1 MAIYMVKC
9 PSCGSATELNDERE
23 FTYCTECGK
32 KILTQDA
39 ELWTEADAPAS
50 DAPAVPDIPDV
61 PGVPG
66 VPGVPDAEAPAADI
80 VPSDDTTTSVGHDAD
95 IVPQPDDAPEPAA
108 ETPAAVYDGP
118 PLTNAE
124 HLDYLILHQPQP
136 LDGMICRASD
146 ECAAYANDLH
156 ALVLEL
162 RGRYAAM
169 NHAEEAT
176 CLDFLERGIGY
187 CEYLDTRRLKFLAG
201 THEEKGRT
209 VEDYGTYP
217 VSKTLLKEIKD
228 TREHFV
234 AQYNGFFQPKIASA
248 KAALEDT
255 KEKIKNLPG
264 AMRFYHSFCTPL
276 MGILTLALFA
286 IGLVPILLKLE
297 NLDLRINIPI
307 AVVGGALFIAWVVT
321 TVMWVIKG
329 GSARQ
334 LYKAADRQVGEVRTY
349 RAKLKS

>member
-9 PSCGSATELNDERE
+9 PACGSATELNDEKD
-23 FTYCTECGK
+23 FGYCTECGK
-32 KILTQDA
+32 KILTAEA
-39 ELWTEADAPAS
+39 ELWTETDAPAS
-50 DAPAVPDIPDV
+50 DDAPDT
-61 PGVPG
+61 
-66 VPGVPDAEAPAADI
+66 AA
-80 VPSDDTTTSVGHDAD
+80 SVGHDAH
-95 IVPQPDDAPEPAA
+95 IVPPDDAPDTAA
-108 ETPAAVYDGP
+108 SVGHDAHIVPPDDTPVAVYAGP

-136 LDGMICRASD
+136 LDSMVFHSSD

-217 VSKTLLKEIKD
+217 VSKSLLKEIKD
-228 TREHFV
+228 TREQFV
-234 AQYNGFFQPKIASA
+234 AAYNGFFQPKIASA

-255 KEKIKNLPG
+255 KTKIKNLPG

-286 IGLVPILLKLE
+286 IGLVPILMKLE

-334 LYKAADRQVGEVRTY
+334 LYKAADRLVSEVRTY

>member
-9 PSCGSATELNDERE
+9 PECGSATELNDEKD
-23 FTYCTECGK
+23 FGFCTECGK
-32 KILTQDA
+32 KILTADA
-39 ELWTEADAPAS
+39 ELWTEPDAPAS
-50 DAPAVPDIPDV
+50 DAPQ
-61 PGVPG
+61 
-66 VPGVPDAEAPAADI
+66 PDAPQSDAPVADI
-80 VPSDDTTTSVGHDAD
+80 VPAD
-95 IVPQPDDAPEPAA
+95 VAPAPEPEPAV
-108 ETPAAVYDGP
+108 ETPVAVYAGP

-136 LDGMICRASD
+136 LDSMVFHSSD

-217 VSKTLLKEIKD
+217 VSKSLLKEIKD
-228 TREHFV
+228 TREQFV
-234 AQYNGFFQPKIASA
+234 AAYNGFFQPKIAGA

-255 KEKIKNLPG
+255 KTKIRNLPG

-286 IGLVPILLKLE
+286 IGLVPILMKLE

-307 AVVGGALFIAWVVT
+307 AVVGGALFIAWAVT
-321 TVMWVIKG
+321 TVMWVVKG

-334 LYKAADRQVGEVRTY
+334 LYKAADRQVSEVRTY

>member
-9 PSCGSATELNDERE
+9 PACGSVTDLNDEKD
-23 FTYCTECGK
+23 FGFCTECGT
-32 KILTQDA
+32 KILTADA
-39 ELWTEADAPAS
+39 ELWTEPDAPQS
-50 DAPAVPDIPDV
+50 DT
-61 PGVPG
+61 
-66 VPGVPDAEAPAADI
+66 PAANI
-80 VPSDDTTTSVGHDAD
+80 VPPDDTSDSVGHDAH
-95 IVPQPDDAPEPAA
+95 IVPQPDAPEPAPEPEPA
-108 ETPAAVYDGP
+108 VETPVAVYAGP

-136 LDGMICRASD
+136 LDSMVFHSSD

-201 THEEKGRT
+201 THEEKGLT

-217 VSKTLLKEIKD
+217 VSKSLLKEIKD
-228 TREHFV
+228 TREQFV
-234 AQYNGFFQPKIASA
+234 AAYNGFFQPKIAGA

-255 KEKIKNLPG
+255 KTKIKNLPG
-264 AMRFYHSFCTPL
+264 ALRFYHSFCTPL

-286 IGLVPILLKLE
+286 IGLVPILMKLE

-307 AVVGGALFIAWVVT
+307 AVVGGALFIAWAVT
-321 TVMWVIKG
+321 TVMWVVKG

-334 LYKAADRQVGEVRTY
+334 LYKAADRQVSEVRTY

>member
-1 MAIYMVKC
+1 MAIYMAKC
-9 PSCGSATELNDERE
+9 PECGSATELNDEKD
-23 FTYCTECGK
+23 FGFCTECGK

-39 ELWTEADAPAS
+39 ELWTETDAPAS
-50 DAPAVPDIPDV
+50 DAPQ
-61 PGVPG
+61 
-66 VPGVPDAEAPAADI
+66 PDAPQSDAPVADI
-80 VPSDDTTTSVGHDAD
+80 VPAD
-95 IVPQPDDAPEPAA
+95 IAPAPEPEPAV
-108 ETPAAVYDGP
+108 ETPVAVYAGP

-136 LDGMICRASD
+136 LDSMVFHSSD

-217 VSKTLLKEIKD
+217 VSKSLLKEIKD
-228 TREHFV
+228 TREQFV
-234 AQYNGFFQPKIASA
+234 AAYNGFFQPKIAGA

-255 KEKIKNLPG
+255 KTKIKNLPG

-286 IGLVPILLKLE
+286 IGLVPILMKLE

-307 AVVGGALFIAWVVT
+307 AVVGGALFIAWAVT
-321 TVMWVIKG
+321 TVMWVVKG

-334 LYKAADRQVGEVRTY
+334 LYKAADRQVSEVRTY

>member
-9 PSCGSATELNDERE
+9 PECGSATELNDEKD
-23 FTYCTECGK
+23 FGFCTECGT
-32 KILTQDA
+32 KIMTADA
-39 ELWTEADAPAS
+39 ELWTEPDAPAS
-50 DAPAVPDIPDV
+50 DAPQ
-61 PGVPG
+61 
-66 VPGVPDAEAPAADI
+66 PDAP
-80 VPSDDTTTSVGHDAD
+80 DAD
-95 IVPQPDDAPEPAA
+95 IIPSDAPDAHIVPADDAPAPEPAVA
-108 ETPAAVYDGP
+108 VEAPVAVYAGP

-136 LDGMICRASD
+136 LDSMVFHSSD

-217 VSKTLLKEIKD
+217 VAKSLLKEIKD

-234 AQYNGFFQPKIASA
+234 AAYNGFFQPKIAGA

-255 KEKIKNLPG
+255 KTKIKNLPG

-286 IGLVPILLKLE
+286 IGLVPILMKLE

-334 LYKAADRQVGEVRTY
+334 LYKAADRQVSEVRTY